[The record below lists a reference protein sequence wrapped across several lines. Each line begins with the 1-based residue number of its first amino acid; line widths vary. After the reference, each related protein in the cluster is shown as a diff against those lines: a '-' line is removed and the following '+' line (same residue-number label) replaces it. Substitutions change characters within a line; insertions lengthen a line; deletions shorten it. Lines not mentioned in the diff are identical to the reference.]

1 MTDPTQAPDAPDL
14 PSFDEFVAQQKAS
27 SARFEDWRDDAQGVE
42 EDVAQIASVPTVNT
56 PVPPHVLLDAS
67 GVPHV
72 VIPLTKKTK
81 AYVGTALAAV
91 SMVGTGSALA
101 FLPDSVKPW
110 ATGAGFVAGLIATW
124 LGIYLPANLPKRS
137 DKV

>member
-1 MTDPTQAPDAPDL
+1 MTDQSQESTPL
-14 PSFDEFVAQQKAS
+14 PSFDDFVAQQKATS
-27 SARFEDWRDDAQGVE
+27 TRFEDWRDDAQGVA
-42 EDVAQIASVPTVNT
+42 EDVGKIASVPTVNT
-56 PVPPHVLLDAS
+56 PVPPSVILDAS

-91 SMVGTGSALA
+91 SMIGTGSALV
-101 FLPDSVKPW
+101 FLPDNVKPW
-110 ATGAGFVAGLIATW
+110 AAGAGFVAGLIATW
-124 LGIYLPANLPKRS
+124 MGIVLPANLPKRS